1 MAVTLQ
7 WPIDLIPNEMT
18 LTPISNSK
26 AFPSPFSGSTQTV
39 GYPGAHW
46 AMDLSFTKLID
57 ETRPRLEVLIAQL
70 DGESG
75 RIMVWDFAAKLVSSP
90 QPVYGAPIVTLATSL
105 SSNIMTRGWQSNQ
118 RVLKLGGWVQIG
130 DELKRVLAD
139 VYSDISGQ
147 AVIPISPMLRND
159 YANGTPL
166 IVSRPCGKFKL
177 KDNSQGASHRKPSKG
192 SISLSLVE
200 AFYP

>member
-1 MAVTLQ
+1 MSVTLE
-7 WPIDLIPNEMT
+7 WPIDLMPNEMT

-39 GYPGAHW
+39 RFPGTYW
-46 AMDLSFTKLID
+46 AMDLSFTKLND
-57 ETRPRLEVLIAQL
+57 ETGPRLEVLISQL
-70 DGESG
+70 DGEAG
-75 RIMVWDFAAKLVSSP
+75 RIMIWDFAAKLVSAP

-105 SSNIMTRGWQSNQ
+105 SSNIMSRGWQPNK
-118 RVLKLGGWVQIG
+118 RVLKLGGWIQVG
-130 DELKRVLAD
+130 DELKRVTAD
-139 VYSDISGQ
+139 VDSDMSGQ
-147 AVIPISPMLRND
+147 AVIPVSPMLRND

-177 KDNSQGASHRKPSKG
+177 KDNSQGASHRKSSK
-192 SISLSLVE
+192 SSMSLSFVE